1 MIISKQSIKL
11 GFLLAISAVSLTFG
25 ENILKNYRFQEVENG
40 LPKVGAASTWGGE
53 AKFEISKDGFHDK
66 SSLMISSKTG
76 GNASWG
82 QKIIL
87 KPYHK
92 YKLRGYIKTE
102 NLKDEGWGAVLSV
115 HGTKFKTPSIKG
127 TNKWKY
133 VECVFESTGGEV
145 MINCLFGGWGDATGK
160 AWFDNIEVE
169 SLGPVKRE
177 TKFSKPLFN
186 NLETNPSR
194 ISKLYSISQ

>member
-1 MIISKQSIKL
+1 MGNL
-11 GFLLAISAVSLTFG
+11 
-25 ENILKNYRFQEVENG
+25 ILKGFTVKTFKHSVTLVFLVLFLTANLSFANNLLKNSRFQEVENG

-53 AKFEISKDGFHDK
+53 AKFEICEDGLFKHNDT
-66 SSLMISSKTG
+66 SLMISSETG

-133 VECVFESTGGEV
+133 VECVTHLS
-145 MINCLFGGWGDATGK
+145 
-160 AWFDNIEVE
+160 
-169 SLGPVKRE
+169 SL
-177 TKFSKPLFN
+177 L
-186 NLETNPSR
+186 
-194 ISKLYSISQ
+194 